1 MFDVVRSREGL
12 AYTATSAYSANFDVP
27 GVFASY
33 AATKSE
39 STGKAIR
46 EMINVIRSMQTQPPT
61 EGELKYGRDSYLN
74 SFVFQFDSPDEVVNR
89 IMSYDY
95 FGQSEEFLQQT
106 RDRVE
111 RVKAEDVVEAA
122 KKCLRPDA
130 IRLLVV
136 GKSEDFD
143 IPLDSLGLGPVQT
156 IDIAIPTAEAWL
168 ESRQNQSTDE
178 KGALLLAEAVEAH
191 GGLDRFKNIRAI
203 SYESATSVLVG
214 GQEMRAQ
221 GHLIREL
228 PDKSLSVMNLMGQQI
243 FDVTDGVIGWRT
255 DRRSGELVAMT
266 ADEIKEGA
274 RERNRGLLLVFQ
286 RSDDGSYTV
295 EYDGVDTTDPSSAEY
310 VTLLATDGT
319 RVCRLGVDPNTH
331 LLVSQWYWGKT
342 PIGEGMVKEAFTE
355 WADVEGVRLPA
366 KVVRTLNGQ
375 VFSTSVYT
383 RFTLNPE
390 ILPGTFAK
398 P

>member
-1 MFDVVRSREGL
+1 
-12 AYTATSAYSANFDVP
+12 VP

-61 EGELKYGRDSYLN
+61 EQELKYGRDSYLN

-95 FGQSEEFLQQT
+95 FGQTEEFLQQT
-106 RDRVE
+106 RDRIEQVT
-111 RVKAEDVVEAA
+111 AADVMAVAQ
-122 KKCLRPDA
+122 KCLRPDA

-143 IPLDSLGLGPVQT
+143 IPLDSLGLGQVQT
-156 IDIAIPTAEAWL
+156 IDIAIPAAEAWL
-168 ESRQNQSTDE
+168 ESRQNQGTDE
-178 KGALLLAEAVEAH
+178 RGALLLAQVIEAH

-203 SYESATSVLVG
+203 SYESATSIFVG

-221 GHLIREL
+221 VNLIREL
-228 PDKSLSVMNLMGQQI
+228 PDKSLSVMNLMGQQM
-243 FDVTDGVIGWRT
+243 FDITDGVTGWRT
-255 DRRSGELVAMT
+255 DRRSGELVAMS

-295 EYDGVDTTDPSSAEY
+295 EYDGIDTTDSSSAEY
-310 VTLLATDGT
+310 ITLVGTDGT
-319 RVCRLGVDPNTH
+319 RLCRLGVDPNTH

-355 WADVEGVRLPA
+355 WADVEGVRLPS
-366 KVVRTLNGQ
+366 KVIRTLNGQ

-383 RFTLNPE
+383 RFLLNPE
-390 ILPGTFAK
+390 ILPGTFDK